1 MNAPLPPDPLEAALA
16 RPPYLDDAG
25 FTARVVAALPA
36 RRRRARTAVLA
47 AGGLLSTGVGALL
60 LAQLAPGLGPALL
73 RSLSGAA
80 PGGDALAALAVMG
93 ALIVTGAIALRP
105 EPRPSADPGR
115 SSR

>member
-36 RRRRARTAVLA
+36 PRRRGRTAVLA

-60 LAQLAPGLGPALL
+60 LAQLAPGLGPALAGAFT
-73 RSLSGAA
+73 GAA
-80 PGGDALAALAVMG
+80 PRGDGVAALAVMA
-93 ALIVTGAIALRP
+93 ALLATGAIALRP
-105 EPRPSADPGR
+105 EPGHR
-115 SSR
+115 SRTSP